1 MPRITERHS
10 TWLADH
16 VLPHE
21 AALRAWVRAH
31 FSRQVEVDDVVQETW
46 AIFATIGNI
55 DQVRHPRAY
64 MFRVAR
70 SVILQQLRRARI
82 VTIEAVAEMDQL
94 AIETTQ
100 AGPEQHAASHQA
112 LRQTGEMIAA
122 LPARCR
128 QAFMLRKIDGLSQRE
143 IAQHMSI
150 SESTVEKHLSKALR
164 LLMQAMSEQAQT
176 PASSDQHRTNR
187 RNARK
192 HD

>member
-1 MPRITERHS
+1 MPRITRRHS
-10 TWLADH
+10 AWLADH

-21 AALRAWVRAH
+21 PALRAWVRAH

-46 AIFATIGNI
+46 AILATLDNI
-55 DQVRHPRAY
+55 DQVRNPRAY

-82 VTIEAVAEMDQL
+82 VTIEAVAEIDHL
-94 AIETTQ
+94 AVETTQ
-100 AGPEQHAASHQA
+100 AGPERYAASHQA

-122 LPARCR
+122 LPSRCR

-143 IAQHMSI
+143 IAGHMSI

-164 LLMQAMSEQAQT
+164 LLMQAMSEQVEPEAG
-176 PASSDQHRTNR
+176 SDQRKPNQW
-187 RNARK
+187 NDRK